1 MSSVAFAT
9 FAPATPPGPD
19 PYRRTV
25 ARLSGAG
32 TVARPRTGVDPLV
45 VLVGLALL
53 TGVVAAVRHGRAVD
67 VRRTASALPQ
77 PPPATLGRPALA
89 AASPTRRAVRL
100 RVGET
105 REFSVEATGDELH
118 YRWTVDEEPVGSGA
132 DFAYAPGPEQIGRRR
147 VAVAVMGPAGAI
159 RQTWTVRVRPPQPP
173 RIADALPAG
182 ATVDAVAGD
191 PIRFTI
197 IARTATP
204 RERLRLTW
212 LVDGMPA
219 GKQES
224 LTFRAKEP
232 GIHLVRAVVASSLGA
247 AATREWRVNV
257 AAAAVPSV
265 PVAVPLPAAEP
276 PAEASAPKPASL
288 RPEPAPQ
295 ASAAPAADEQGVRSF
310 LDRYAAAWRAHD
322 VDTLRHLGQ
331 VTTDEQARTLRD
343 YFAKV
348 GDLEVEVKLVAVRA
362 DGDRTIV
369 RFTRHDRFRDPLG
382 RVIAKDSPP
391 IERVL
396 VTTPDGF
403 RFANAGG

>member
-1 MSSVAFAT
+1 
-9 FAPATPPGPD
+9 
-19 PYRRTV
+19 
-25 ARLSGAG
+25 
-32 TVARPRTGVDPLV
+32 
-45 VLVGLALL
+45 
-53 TGVVAAVRHGRAVD
+53 
-67 VRRTASALPQ
+67 
-77 PPPATLGRPALA
+77 
-89 AASPTRRAVRL
+89 
-100 RVGET
+100 
-105 REFSVEATGDELH
+105 
-118 YRWTVDEEPVGSGA
+118 
-132 DFAYAPGPEQIGRRR
+132 
-147 VAVAVMGPAGAI
+147 
-159 RQTWTVRVRPPQPP
+159 
-173 RIADALPAG
+173 
-182 ATVDAVAGD
+182 
-191 PIRFTI
+191 
-197 IARTATP
+197 
-204 RERLRLTW
+204 
-212 LVDGMPA
+212 
-219 GKQES
+219 
-224 LTFRAKEP
+224 
-232 GIHLVRAVVASSLGA
+232 
-247 AATREWRVNV
+247 
-257 AAAAVPSV
+257 V

-310 LDRYAAAWRAHD
+310 LDRYVAAWRAHD

-348 GDLEVEVKLVAVRA
+348 GDLEVEVKLVEVRA